1 MTPGWRRQREQ
12 GEPIMSHTPHEAL
25 PGLAV
30 KDRIAG
36 I

>member
-1 MTPGWRRQREQ
+1 MAPGWRRQSEQ
-12 GEPIMSHTPHEAL
+12 GEPGMSHTPHEAL
-25 PGLAV
+25 PGPAV